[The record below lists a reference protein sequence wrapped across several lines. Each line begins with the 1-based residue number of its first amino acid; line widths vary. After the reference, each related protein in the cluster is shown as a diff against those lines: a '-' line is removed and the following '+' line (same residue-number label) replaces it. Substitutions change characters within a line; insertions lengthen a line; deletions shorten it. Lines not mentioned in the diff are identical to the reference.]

1 MRLRAADRL
10 GPYEIVGLLGDGAV
24 GEVYR
29 ARDTRLGRD
38 VAVKV
43 LRSAFIN
50 DANRLARF
58 EREGRLLS
66 QVSHS
71 NICTLFDIL
80 EFDNAP
86 VLVLELVEGETL
98 QQRLL
103 RGPMPLRESLRCA
116 SAIAAA
122 LEAAHRKGIIH
133 RDLKPSNVKLADS
146 GTVKVLDFGVA
157 TLAYGADADLGAA
170 DLTQTLGG
178 TKERALVGTVAY
190 VSPEQAMGDRVDARS
205 DIWAFGCLLYEMLT
219 ARRAFPGV
227 AVADTLGAVMRGEPD
242 WTALSA
248 ETPPQVRTLLRR
260 CLEKDRARRLAD
272 IGDAKLEVDD
282 LLAGRLE
289 DGPLMHSAARPHRMF
304 PASRPRWLVVA
315 SAFVAGVIVTTV
327 MTGLFNRSPQTVPPV
342 ADTPPPV
349 SARPPEPLKSPSTE
363 TRVEGREPPLP
374 SAEVT
379 ARGGAAAI
387 AGRGSPPDKTA
398 RRAAVLEA
406 VAARPQPFARPADGK
421 DGVTSVPALISLP
434 AGMTWPRAAEGP
446 NTILAISPD
455 GRRVAFSARLGQT
468 ALWLR
473 SLAADDL
480 VQLPGTEGGVSP
492 FWSPDSSS
500 IGFFANGRLKRLDVG
515 TPGTRS
521 RDWLPEPVNLSEA
534 ASQRGG
540 AWGPDNTIVFSRASG
555 GLKRISANGGIAA
568 EFTYRAP
575 GEADHFR
582 PQFLAGTRYVLYR
595 VTSPNGRNNRYYVAS
610 LDSSERKL
618 IATLDSG
625 NVAYAQG
632 HLFFMQTNTLMAQPF
647 DTKNLTVT
655 GPPTPIAAGVLLS
668 TGSAPVFG
676 VFSVSQAGRLV
687 YLSQGSDHGPMS
699 VIANWTV
706 LR

>member
-66 QVSHS
+66 QVSHP

-157 TLAYGADADLGAA
+157 TLAYGADADLAAA

-248 ETPPQVRTLLRR
+248 ETPPHVRTLLRR
-260 CLEKDRARRLAD
+260 CLEKDRVRRLAD

-315 SAFVAGVIVTTV
+315 FVAGVIVATV
-327 MTGLFNRSPQTVPPV
+327 MTGLFNRSPRTVPPV
-342 ADTPPPV
+342 AENPPTVTP
-349 SARPPEPLKSPSTE
+349 RPPESLNSPAAE
-363 TRVEGREPPLP
+363 TRVDGRQLPPP
-374 SAEVT
+374 SVEVA
-379 ARGGAAAI
+379 ARGDAAALG
-387 AGRGSPPDKTA
+387 GRGSPPDKTTP
-398 RRAAVLEA
+398 RAAVLEA
-406 VAARPQPFARPADGK
+406 VAGGPHPVVPPADGK
-421 DGVTSVPALISLP
+421 DRVISVPALISLP
-434 AGMTWPRAAEGP
+434 AGLTWPRAADGP

-455 GRRVAFSARLGQT
+455 GGRVVFSARVGQR

-480 VQLPGTEGGVSP
+480 VQLPGTEDGVSP

-515 TPGTRS
+515 APGTRS
-521 RDWLPEPVNLSEA
+521 RDWLPQPVNLSEA

-568 EFTYRAP
+568 EFTYREP

-595 VTSPNGRNNRYYVAS
+595 VTSSNGRNNRYYVTS

-625 NVAYAQG
+625 NVVYAQG

-655 GPPTPIAAGVLLS
+655 GPPRPIAAGVLLS

-687 YLSQGSDHGPMS
+687 YLSQGSDRGPMS

>member
-10 GPYEIVGLLGDGAV
+10 GPYEIVGLLGNGAV

-58 EREGRLLS
+58 KREGRLLS

-71 NICTLFDIL
+71 NICTLFDIF

-103 RGPMPLRESLRCA
+103 RGPMRLRESLRCA

-248 ETPPQVRTLLRR
+248 ETPRQVRTLLRR

-289 DGPLMHSAARPHRMF
+289 DGPVMHSAARPHRMF

-315 SAFVAGVIVTTV
+315 SAFVAGVIVATV
-327 MTGLFNRSPQTVPPV
+327 MTGLFNRPPQTVPPV
-342 ADTPPPV
+342 AENPPTV
-349 SARPPEPLKSPSTE
+349 SARPPEPLKSPAAE
-363 TRVEGREPPLP
+363 TRVEGRQPPPP
-374 SAEVT
+374 SAV
-379 ARGGAAAI
+379 A
-387 AGRGSPPDKTA
+387 P
-398 RRAAVLEA
+398 RAAVLEA
-406 VAARPQPFARPADGK
+406 VAGGPHPVVPPADGK
-421 DGVTSVPALISLP
+421 ERVTSVPALINLP
-434 AGMTWPRAAEGP
+434 AGMTWPRAADGP
-446 NTILAISPD
+446 DTILAISPD
-455 GRRVAFSARLGQT
+455 GGRVVFSARLGQR

-480 VQLPGTEGGVSP
+480 VQLPGTEDGVSP

-515 TPGTRS
+515 APGTRS
-521 RDWLPEPVNLSEA
+521 RDWWPQPVNLSEA

-568 EFTYRAP
+568 EFTYREP

-595 VTSPNGRNNRYYVAS
+595 VTSSNGRNNRYYVTS
-610 LDSSERKL
+610 LDSSGRKL

-625 NVAYAQG
+625 NVVYAQG

-655 GPPTPIAAGVLLS
+655 GPPRPITAGVLLS

-687 YLSQGSDHGPMS
+687 YLSQGSDRGPLS